1 MTSSDPAGTQPT
13 ATPGGTE
20 AVPGGTGSAAGGTTG
35 AAPADGAAAEAGAA
49 GATAPPKP
57 AGPPA
62 PAGREPQGG
71 GRPKGF
77 DLATLLAERGAERYD
92 LHTRHLNHQLPR
104 MLHTIGFDKVYERAE
119 GAHFWDSD
127 GNDYLDMLAGFGVM
141 GVGRHHP
148 VVRKALHDVLD
159 AGLAD
164 LTRFD
169 CQPLPGLLAEK
180 LLART
185 PHLDRVF
192 FSNSGTEAVET
203 ALKFARYATGRQR
216 VLYCTHSFHGLTTGS
231 LSVNGEAGF
240 QDGFRPLL
248 PDTAVAMGDLDALAR
263 ELKRGDVA
271 AMIVEPVQG
280 HGVYIPPAGYLR
292 AAQDLLRRH
301 KALLI
306 CDEVQTGIG
315 RTGTFWAYEQEDGL
329 EPDLVTVA
337 KTLSG
342 GYVPVGAT
350 LGKDWIFKKVYSSM
364 DRVLVHSAS
373 FGANAQAMTA
383 GLATLAVVEDEQL
396 VENSRAMGELLR
408 TRLAALTDRYEML
421 KDVRG
426 RGLMVGI
433 EFGRPK
439 SLGLRSRWT
448 MLQAAR
454 KGLFAQMVVVP
465 LLQRHHILT
474 QVSGDHVEIIKLIPP
489 LVVDEADVDRFV
501 TAFTEVM
508 DDAHAGGSLMWDFG
522 KTLVKQAVANR

>member
-1 MTSSDPAGTQPT
+1 MTSSDPRPRTTATAGPDPEGTAGVAGT
-13 ATPGGTE
+13 
-20 AVPGGTGSAAGGTTG
+20 AGVTG
-35 AAPADGAAAEAGAA
+35 AVES
-49 GATAPPKP
+49 
-57 AGPPA
+57 
-62 PAGREPQGG
+62 GG
-71 GRPKGF
+71 EPKGF

-104 MLHTIGFDKVYERAE
+104 MLHTIGFDKFYERAE
-119 GAHFWDSD
+119 GAHFWDAE

-141 GVGRHHP
+141 GLGRHHP

-159 AGLAD
+159 AGLPD

-180 LLART
+180 LLTYT

-192 FSNSGTEAVET
+192 FGNSGTEAVET
-203 ALKFARYATGRQR
+203 ALKFARYATGRPR

-231 LSVNGEAGF
+231 LSVNGEPGF
-240 QDGFRPLL
+240 QDGFAPLL
-248 PDTAVAMGDLDALAR
+248 PDTAVPMGDLDALAG
-263 ELKRGDVA
+263 ELRKGDVA
-271 AMIVEPVQG
+271 ALIVEPIQG
-280 HGVYIPPAGYLR
+280 HGVHIAPPGYLA
-292 AAQDLLRRH
+292 AAQELLHRH

-306 CDEVQTGIG
+306 ADEVQTGLG
-315 RTGTFWAYEQEDGL
+315 RTGDFFAHQHEEGV
-329 EPDLVTVA
+329 EPDLVTVSKA
-337 KTLSG
+337 LSG
-342 GYVPVGAT
+342 GYVPVSAT

-373 FGANAQAMTA
+373 FGSNAQAMAA
-383 GLATLAVVEDEQL
+383 GLATLSVMEDERI
-396 VENSRAMGELLR
+396 VERSRRVGDLLR
-408 TRLAALTDRYEML
+408 TRLAALVGRYELL

-465 LLQRHHILT
+465 LLQRHRILT
-474 QVSGDHVEIIKLIPP
+474 QVSGDHLEVIKLIPP
-489 LVVDEADVDRFV
+489 LVVDEADVERFV
-501 TAFTEVM
+501 AAFTDVM
-508 DDAHAGGSLMWDFG
+508 DDAHNGGGLMWDFG
-522 KTLVKQAVANR
+522 KTLVRQAVSNR